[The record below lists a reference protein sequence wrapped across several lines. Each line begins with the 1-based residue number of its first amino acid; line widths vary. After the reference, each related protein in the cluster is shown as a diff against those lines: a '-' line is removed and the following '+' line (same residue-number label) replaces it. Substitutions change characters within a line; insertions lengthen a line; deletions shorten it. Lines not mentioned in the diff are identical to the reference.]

1 MRREPG
7 SPAEWMRYA
16 NGDLALA
23 RGPIPG
29 IMLEILC
36 FHAQQAAEKAI
47 KAVLIEKGVRF
58 SKIHVLERL
67 IDLLPADIPRTAD
80 LLASASLTEYASV
93 TRYLGMDEPV
103 SEEAYRDAVRL
114 AEAVVKWAEDI
125 LSQSGA
131 L

>member
-1 MRREPG
+1 MQHKAG

-23 RGPIPG
+23 RTQIPG

-67 IDLLPADIPRTAD
+67 IDLLPADIPRAAD

-93 TRYLGMDEPV
+93 TRYPGMDEPV
-103 SEEAYRDAVRL
+103 SEEAYREAVRL
-114 AEAVVKWAEDI
+114 AESVVKWAEDI
-125 LSQSGA
+125 LKQSGE